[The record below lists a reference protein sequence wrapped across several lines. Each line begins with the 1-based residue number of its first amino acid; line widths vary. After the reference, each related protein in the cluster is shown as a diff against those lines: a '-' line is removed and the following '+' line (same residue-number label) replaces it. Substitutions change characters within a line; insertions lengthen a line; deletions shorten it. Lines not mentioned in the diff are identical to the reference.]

1 MALNILD
8 GLKYKNGKNNIMK
21 PKSDKPPKYLKDS
34 FNKHLEKIFS
44 QPSPYTTA
52 VMANTFRMA
61 KNEFYKL
68 KKYKENE

>member
-1 MALNILD
+1 
-8 GLKYKNGKNNIMK
+8 MK
-21 PKSDKPPKYLKDS
+21 SKSDKPPKYLKDS

>member
-1 MALNILD
+1 
-8 GLKYKNGKNNIMK
+8 MK
-21 PKSDKPPKYLKDS
+21 PKSDKPPKYLVDN

-44 QPSPYTTA
+44 QTPQYTTA

-68 KKYKENE
+68 KKYKDNGK